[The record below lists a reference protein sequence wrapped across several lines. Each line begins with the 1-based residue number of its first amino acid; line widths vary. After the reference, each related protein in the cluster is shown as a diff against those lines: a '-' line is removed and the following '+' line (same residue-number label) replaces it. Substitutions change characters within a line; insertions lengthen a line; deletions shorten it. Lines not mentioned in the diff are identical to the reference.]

1 MKLFR
6 GPVKVYAADVTE
18 LAHLLGWISRNG
30 YLSQIADTEFE
41 VTAILDCP
49 FSRETEA
56 ISGFY
61 VSIPYSIAQKV
72 LIPENIEQSFARV
85 KLGEI
90 S

>member
-1 MKLFR
+1 M
-6 GPVKVYAADVTE
+6 YAADVDE

-30 YLSQIADTEFE
+30 YLSQIADTEFP
-41 VTAILDCP
+41 VTAILNSP
-49 FSRETEA
+49 FTRDEEQ
-56 ISGFY
+56 IMGFY

-72 LIPENIEQSFARV
+72 LLPENIEQSFARV